1 VSGSTATVRPSPLVS
16 AEIPSRVGGIG
27 VADTGEP
34 PSQFAVA
41 GVPEET
47 GAPIVRAGRFG
58 VPVTEVVARDVAAP
72 VVDVR
77 AALPA
82 ETVGAAC
89 AVTIG
94 DAGAASAAS
103 ASRRMLSEVGAGV
116 APAVSASELF
126 PAINRIGCPVSSFV
140 TLVTSS
146 ASCRSLVTR
155 ADALSAL
162 LGGGPILAGVSA
174 AVNVRV
180 NFAFA
185 ASVETPSADATEAAS
200 KLASR
205 DATSLGEVPPS
216 RSAWICSSS
225 AASGVVAATVVVVAV
240 EAVPVLA
247 VLADASASREPSS
260 WVLNVGSLP
269 IAFADAAV
277 CVPPV

>member
-1 VSGSTATVRPSPLVS
+1 
-16 AEIPSRVGGIG
+16 
-27 VADTGEP
+27 
-34 PSQFAVA
+34 
-41 GVPEET
+41 
-47 GAPIVRAGRFG
+47 
-58 VPVTEVVARDVAAP
+58 VTEVAARDVAAAT

-77 AALPA
+77 ATAAVPA
-82 ETVGAAC
+82 ETVDAAC
-89 AVTIG
+89 AVTTG

-116 APAVSASELF
+116 APAVSASELC

-162 LGGGPILAGVSA
+162 LGGGPVLVGVSA
-174 AVNVRV
+174 ALNVWV

-200 KLASR
+200 ELASR
-205 DATSLGEVPPS
+205 DAMSLGEVPPS
-216 RSAWICSSS
+216 RSASICCSS
-225 AASGVVAATVVVVAV
+225 AASDVVVAATVVVVAL
-240 EAVPVLA
+240 EAVPVPA
-247 VLADASASREPSS
+247 PLADASASSEPSS

-277 CVPPV
+277 CVPPVWPAPARVGMVDAFRMSPPFGKCRKGVPRRDACEVYRREGPGT